1 MNLRIQTKQQ
11 SGWLLKFIFRDFK
24 KHKLRNLIAI
34 LSIGLSI
41 GILVAMNATVDT
53 LGNTYVDLVIHTT
66 PDYDFEIRPT
76 KEATIQN
83 YSRLISSI
91 KEINE
96 IEEVTPRFIS
106 PSNMILSYELENDTR
121 YDLIQLP
128 ATLIGL
134 NISKENELGIGS
146 FDPRID
152 NAIGV
157 NKCLLVGNFGEN
169 VRTALN
175 DNLSV
180 NYFYLRLNNPITGVI
195 SEIKLEIESV
205 VQNQQRLPDAFNQIV
220 VDLSLIESWLN
231 IEEICT
237 TLIGKFK
244 DPVYSVMDPEGSV
257 AKAKDLA
264 ITIQSKIGIEEY
276 SVSLPKA
283 LAIESADFT
292 GFRLLLN
299 FIGILILLLAT
310 ILIYSL
316 NTVSI
321 QEKNQEYAMLRTIGI
336 KDRKLLLMLFVT
348 QLVNVF
354 FGIIVGIV
362 LGYVLSLVIT
372 NLLLSN
378 IPNLSMTI
386 STSTLTFSVF
396 VGSVAGILSAIKPSV
411 NLINRN
417 ITTSLE
423 VGRVLNQEYSIQ
435 RERSV
440 SKSMGLLG
448 FAIASM
454 GSVFFIILP
463 LLEFLDNPL
472 YTQILFLSLLL
483 SFLIGSVLLTV
494 GVLSPICE
502 MVLVRIMIA
511 FKYTRKIGIMTKT
524 FLLKNQRRNSLTAT
538 IFALSMAFILYLSM
552 SNSFQGHMMVENLR
566 HYYGSDLV
574 VQSSG
579 VQDAYVDPSVVT
591 FLESHNNVSSV
602 SYVTTG
608 SIFSLIGCQATLG
621 DLALFDALTPSGI
634 YGISDSNFDQ
644 SLYRKPII
652 QQPANQN
659 AWDLLTNNNT
669 VIISRSIANQL
680 KMDVGDFIRLK
691 ISSYIS
697 KNHQLYG
704 KDLNLSIVGIV
715 DRVNGFPDVHIA
727 KRYSGSSAIF
737 LGNFTWNQVMLGKS
751 INNSDQIT
759 AEKSIDRVFVK
770 AKFWWTRT
778 TFLETI
784 QSDLFL
790 EFGTSIVTVRIDLL
804 LENLDTQLE
813 QQRDQLAI
821 ILSLSLIIAF
831 FSIFS
836 STQTSILESMREIG
850 VIKAVGLK
858 QRTITVIFISQAV
871 ILTVVSTIL
880 GGLVGYILALLSH
893 LQSAIQT
900 EFPIALIPVDAIIYQ
915 VYAISIV
922 LAIIGT
928 YIPVRSLKNKEP
940 SEILRTL

>member
-1 MNLRIQTKQQ
+1 MNLRIQAKHQG
-11 SGWLLKFIFRDFK
+11 SWLLKFIFRDFK

-66 PDYDFEIRPT
+66 PDYDFEIHPT
-76 KEATIQN
+76 NEATIQN
-83 YSRLISSI
+83 YSKLISSVN
-91 KEINE
+91 EINE
-96 IEEVTPRFIS
+96 IKDTTPRFIS
-106 PSNMILSYELENDTR
+106 PSSMIISSELENDTR
-121 YDLIQLP
+121 YDFIQLP

-134 NISKENELGIGS
+134 NMSKENEMGIGS
-146 FDPRID
+146 FDSYVD

-180 NYFYLRLNNPITGVI
+180 NYFYLRLNDPVSGFVR
-195 SEIKLEIESV
+195 EIKLEIETV
-205 VQNQQRLPDAFNQIV
+205 VQNQQRLPYAFNQIV
-220 VDLSLIESWLN
+220 VDLELIESWLN
-231 IEEICT
+231 LDEVCT

-244 DPVYSVMDPEGSV
+244 DPVYSALDPEGSI
-257 AKAKDLA
+257 AIAKDLA
-264 ITIQSKIGIEEY
+264 INIQSKIGIEDY
-276 SVSLPKA
+276 SVVLPKA
-283 LAIESADFT
+283 QAIESVDFT

-348 QLVNVF
+348 QLFNVF
-354 FGIIVGIV
+354 FGILTGIV
-362 LGYVLSLVIT
+362 LGYILSLLIT
-372 NLLLSN
+372 NLLLSSLPN
-378 IPNLSMTI
+378 ISMTI
-386 STSTLTFSVF
+386 STNTLVFSVIM
-396 VGSVAGILSAIKPSV
+396 GSLAGIFSAIKPSV

-417 ITTSLE
+417 ISASLE

-435 RERSV
+435 RERTV

-448 FAIASM
+448 LAIASM

-463 LLEFLDNPL
+463 LLEFLDDPL

-494 GVLSPICE
+494 GVFSPICE
-502 MVLVRIMIA
+502 RILVKLLITI
-511 FKYTRKIGIMTKT
+511 KYTRKVGIMTKT

-552 SNSFQGHMMVENLR
+552 SNSFQSHMMVENIR
-566 HYYGSDLV
+566 HYYGSDIV

-579 VQDAYVDPSVVT
+579 VQGAYVDPAVVN
-591 FLESHNNVSSV
+591 FLENQKNVSSV

-621 DLALFDALTPSGI
+621 DLALFDKLSPSGI
-634 YGISDSNFDQ
+634 YGISGSNFPQ
-644 SLYRKPII
+644 SLYRTPVI

-659 AWDLLTNNNT
+659 SWDLLSNNNT
-669 VIISRSIANQL
+669 IILSRSIASQL
-680 KMDVGDFIRLK
+680 KMDIGDFIRLK

-704 KDLNLSIVGIV
+704 KDLNLSVVGIV
-715 DRVNGFPDVHIA
+715 DRVNGFTDVHIA
-727 KRYSGSSAIF
+727 KRYSSSSAIF
-737 LGNFTWNQVMLGKS
+737 LGNSTWNTVMTGKT
-751 INNSDQIT
+751 INASDQIV
-759 AEKSIDRVFVK
+759 AEKSIDRVFIK
-770 AKFWWTRT
+770 AKSWLLRNSL
-778 TFLETI
+778 LEDI
-784 QSDLFL
+784 QNDLFL
-790 EFGTSIVTVRIDLL
+790 EFGTSIITVRIDILL
-804 LENLDTQLE
+804 SDLDEQLE

-836 STQTSILESMREIG
+836 STQTSILESLREIG

-858 QRTITVIFISQAV
+858 QRTITLIFISQAV
-871 ILTVVSTIL
+871 ILTVVSTVL
-880 GGLVGYILALLSH
+880 GGFVGYFLAFLSH
-893 LQSAIQT
+893 MQSAIQT
-900 EFPIALIPVDAIIYQ
+900 EFPITLIPVDAIVYQ
-915 VYAISIV
+915 VYVVAIV

>member
-1 MNLRIQTKQQ
+1 MNLRIQSIQQ
-11 SGWLLKFIFRDFK
+11 FTWLIRFISRDFK

-41 GILVAMNATVDT
+41 GLLVAMNATVDT
-53 LGNTYVDLVIHTT
+53 LGNTYVDLVIYTT
-66 PDYDFEIRPT
+66 PDYDFEINPT
-76 KEATIQN
+76 DKTTIQN
-83 YSRLISSI
+83 YSQLISSV
-91 KEINE
+91 KEIKD
-96 IEEVTPRFIS
+96 IEEVTPRFIA
-106 PSNMILSYELENDTR
+106 PANMIISYELDNNTR
-121 YDLIQLP
+121 YDFIQIP

-134 NISKENELGIGS
+134 NISKENELGIGH

-152 NAIGV
+152 NLIGE

-175 DNLSV
+175 DNLSI
-180 NYFYLRLNNPITGVI
+180 NYFYLSINDPLTGI
-195 SEIKLEIESV
+195 ASEIKLEINSV
-205 VQNQQRLPDAFNQIV
+205 VQNQQRLPNAFNQIV
-220 VDLSLIESWLN
+220 VDLTLIESWFGV
-231 IEEICT
+231 EEICT

-257 AKAKDLA
+257 AIAKDLA
-264 ITIQSKIGIEEY
+264 ITIQSKIGIEDY

-283 LAIESADFT
+283 QAIESADFT

-299 FIGILILLLAT
+299 FIGLLILLLAT

-348 QLVNVF
+348 QLFNVF
-354 FGIIVGIV
+354 LGIIAGIA
-362 LGYVLSLVIT
+362 LGYVLSLMIT

-386 STSTLTFSVF
+386 STNTLVFSVF
-396 VGSVAGILSAIKPSV
+396 IGSLAGIFSAIKPSI
-411 NLINRN
+411 NLINKN
-417 ITTSLE
+417 IVTSLE
-423 VGRVLNQEYSIQ
+423 VGRVPDQEYSIQ
-435 RERSV
+435 RERNV

-448 FAIASM
+448 LAIASM

-463 LLEFLDNPL
+463 LLEFLDDPL

-502 MVLVRIMIA
+502 MALVKLLITL
-511 FKYTRKIGIMTKT
+511 KYTRKIGIMTKT
-524 FLLKNQRRNSLTAT
+524 FLLKNKRRNSLTAT

-552 SNSFQGHMMVENLR
+552 SNSFQSHMMVENLR

-579 VQDAYVDPSVVT
+579 VFGAYVDPSVVT
-591 FLESHNNVSSV
+591 FLENHENVSSV

-608 SIFSLIGCQATLG
+608 STYSLIGCQATLG

-634 YGISDSNFDQ
+634 YGISDSNFEQ
-644 SLYRKPII
+644 SLYRKPVI
-652 QQPANQN
+652 QQPDNQN
-659 AWDLLTNNNT
+659 AWDLLTNNNSI
-669 VIISRSIANQL
+669 IISRSIANQL
-680 KMDVGDFIRLK
+680 KMNVGDFIRLK

-715 DRVNGFPDVHIA
+715 DRVNGFSDVHIA
-727 KRYSGSSAIF
+727 KRYSGYSAIF
-737 LGNFTWNQVMLGKS
+737 LGNSTWNTVMIGKN

-759 AEKSIDRVFVK
+759 AEKSIDRIFVK
-770 AKFWWTRT
+770 VKSTSNRT
-778 TFLETI
+778 TLLENT

-790 EFGTSIVTVRIDLL
+790 EFGTSISTVRIDLL
-804 LENLDTQLE
+804 LENLDAQLE

-836 STQTSILESMREIG
+836 STQTSILESLREIG

-858 QRTITVIFISQAV
+858 QKTITMIFISQAV
-871 ILTVVSTIL
+871 ILTFVSTIL
-880 GGLVGYILALLSH
+880 GGFVGYTLAFLSF

-900 EFPIALIPVDAIIYQ
+900 EFPITLIPIDAIVYQ
-915 VYAISIV
+915 VYAIAIV